1 MKYSIHQTNETGY
14 SCIIGIANDTT
25 KYLKIIKKKIKSL
38 DNLISYEYV
47 SEDDSNIQNK
57 CGYFLIH
64 YKDHKIELV
73 EQYNQT
79 TPGFIYNTILFNK
92 RILFTW
98 MLIINEYTNND
109 NIINNTL
116 ESINNHKHTSISYS
130 DNNNDIDIDINSDNI
145 DKESS
150 KFTIDNIR
158 KFNMD
163 KMTINPNIAII
174 AKRRSG
180 KSILILDMINNLHNK
195 YIYKKILI
203 ISPTDKLVNFYNDKL
218 LSKKEYVD
226 KVQII
231 YELDYTIIEEMIHVQ
246 YKLLKQD
253 KNIINTDNNVLIILD
268 DCLASK
274 GDWMKNKIMMEL
286 FYNSRHYGITLI
298 TCMQFPM
305 GISPEIRLNFD
316 YVFMF
321 AENFV
326 SNKKRLYD
334 HYVNMI
340 PKFIT
345 FVDIFDELTKNYGC
359 FIVSNTGKCEII
371 NKIFHYIATLTK

>member
-1 MKYSIHQTNETGY
+1 MKYSIYQRNETGY

-180 KSILILDMINNLHNK
+180 KSTLILDMINNLHNK
-195 YIYKKILI
+195 HMYKKILI
-203 ISPTDKLVNFYNDKL
+203 ISPMDKLVNF
-218 LSKKEYVD
+218 
-226 KVQII
+226 I
-231 YELDYTIIEEMIHVQ
+231 TINYYQ
-246 YKLLKQD
+246 K
-253 KNIINTDNNVLIILD
+253 KNILV
-268 DCLASK
+268 K
-274 GDWMKNKIMMEL
+274 
-286 FYNSRHYGITLI
+286 YR
-298 TCMQFPM
+298 
-305 GISPEIRLNFD
+305 
-316 YVFMF
+316 
-321 AENFV
+321 
-326 SNKKRLYD
+326 
-334 HYVNMI
+334 
-340 PKFIT
+340 
-345 FVDIFDELTKNYGC
+345 
-359 FIVSNTGKCEII
+359 
-371 NKIFHYIATLTK
+371 